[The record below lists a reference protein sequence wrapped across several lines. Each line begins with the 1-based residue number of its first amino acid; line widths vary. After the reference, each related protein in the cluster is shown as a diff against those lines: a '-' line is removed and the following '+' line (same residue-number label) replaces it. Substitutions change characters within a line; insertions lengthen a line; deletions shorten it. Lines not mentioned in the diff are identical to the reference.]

1 MINLL
6 ITGGSGYVGKA
17 FIKAHGTRYKIRIFG
32 RTPVEGCEFFKG
44 DIKKLADL
52 EEASEGMETI
62 LHLAAATTDG
72 TGISDE
78 EYFKTNTVG
87 TFNVLE
93 AAVRRGVKKVVY
105 GSSVC
110 AVGFRATPRLIME
123 NERCE
128 PSDGMYG
135 MSKYLSER
143 LAECYA
149 AERGIRIICLRTS
162 MVVPQHKITVPEN
175 PLAKR
180 WLGAVHID
188 DVVEAFRLAID
199 NDKVHFDIFH
209 ICADN
214 PKAKFD
220 ITKAKEILGFSPA
233 HNLREITRPS
243 TASLAKAV
251 TGAALCVPIRIAGTL
266 AGKIKGSKGK

>member
-1 MINLL
+1 MKQIL
-6 ITGGSGYVGKA
+6 ITGASGYVGRA
-17 FIKAHGTRYKIRIFG
+17 FIKAHGARYRVRTFG
-32 RTPVEGCEFFKG
+32 RTPVEGVEFFSG
-44 DIKKLADL
+44 DIRSLDDLAR
-52 EEASEGMETI
+52 ASEGVDVV

-78 EYFKTNTVG
+78 EYFRTNTVG

-93 AAVRRGVKKVVY
+93 AAARCGVKKVVY

-110 AVGFRATPRLIME
+110 AVGFRATPKLIME
-123 NERCE
+123 DAPCE

-143 LAECYA
+143 LCACYA
-149 AERGIRIICLRTS
+149 ENRGLKAICLRTA
-162 MVVPQHKITVPEN
+162 MVVPQHKVDVPAN
-175 PLAKR
+175 PLAKH

-199 NDKVHFDIFH
+199 NDKIDFGIFH

-220 ITKAKEILGFSPA
+220 ISRAKKILGFSPR
-233 HNLREITRPS
+233 HNLGELT
-243 TASLAKAV
+243 KQGM
-251 TGAALCVPIRIAGTL
+251 GARARAL
-266 AGKIKGSKGK
+266 AGAVIGLFLRAAGRLVSKTKGSKVR